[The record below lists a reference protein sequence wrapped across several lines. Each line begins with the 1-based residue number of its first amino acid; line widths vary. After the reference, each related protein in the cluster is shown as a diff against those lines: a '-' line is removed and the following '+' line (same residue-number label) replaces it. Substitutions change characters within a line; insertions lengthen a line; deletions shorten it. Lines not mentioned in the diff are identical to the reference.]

1 MISSLI
7 LQIKNN
13 KYIKLVFEYSY
24 LITINI
30 TAFKNTE
37 VYSQNIFKTIYI
49 KNEKK
54 KIGNIIT
61 PQEYNLLFIS

>member
-49 KNEKK
+49 KNEKEN
-54 KIGNIIT
+54 IGNIIT